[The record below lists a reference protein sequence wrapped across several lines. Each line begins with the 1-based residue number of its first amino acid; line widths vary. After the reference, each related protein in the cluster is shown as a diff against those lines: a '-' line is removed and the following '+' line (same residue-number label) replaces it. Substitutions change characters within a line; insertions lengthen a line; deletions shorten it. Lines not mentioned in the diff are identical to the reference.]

1 MAVNLASKYSNSVSE
16 RFSKESQAL
25 MACSNEYE
33 FNGVKTVK
41 VFSIPTAN
49 MTDYGRTGSARYG
62 TPSELQNTVQEM
74 TLTKDRAFTFTIDR
88 GNKIQSQMVM
98 EAGKALSRQLREVA
112 IPELDTYIFG
122 TLATTATAKG
132 NFNTESITKSN
143 AYEMFLKGQEKL
155 GNNLVPDSGRIAF
168 CSYHFANLLKQ
179 DSAFMRYSN
188 MSQEMLIK
196 GIIGEVDGTKIV
208 KVPSSRL
215 PVGCAFILTHPIAA
229 VAPKQLE
236 SYKTHTDPPGINGDL
251 VEGRMIYDCFVLDSK
266 ANAVYYHGSQ
276 GILRNLEVQS
286 VAGVSGKSVITVR
299 PILESG
305 NEWVYKTGT
314 TAATVAYDDVLTT
327 GWTDLPANGVITPT
341 SGHTLVQVAEVN
353 ATDHKAKGLGQITLA
368 IGV

>member
-1 MAVNLASKYSNSVSE
+1 MAINLAAKYSPKIDE
-16 RFSKESQAL
+16 RFTKESQAL
-25 MACSNEYE
+25 MACSNDYE

-41 VFSIPTAN
+41 VYSIPTAG

-62 TPSELQNTVQEM
+62 TPDELQDTIQEM

-88 GNKIQSQMVM
+88 GNKIQSMMVK
-98 EAGKALSRQLREVA
+98 EAGKALSRQLSEVV
-112 IPELDTYIFG
+112 IPEIDTYIFG
-122 TLATTATAKG
+122 KLATTATTKG
-132 NFNTESITKSN
+132 NLNTEAITKTN

-155 GNNLVPDSGRIAF
+155 GNNLVPDSGRVAF
-168 CSYHFANLLKQ
+168 CSYNFANLVKQ
-179 DSAFMRYSN
+179 DSAFMRYAN
-188 MSQEMLIK
+188 TSQEMLIK
-196 GIIGEVDGTKIV
+196 GVIGEVDGTKIV

-286 VAGVSGKSVITVR
+286 VAGVTGKSVITAR
-299 PILESG
+299 PVLDAG

-314 TAATVAYDDVLTT
+314 TAATVAFDDVLTT
-327 GWTDLPANGVITPT
+327 GWTDLPANGTITPT
-341 SGHTLVQVAEVN
+341 SGHTLIQVAEVN
-353 ATDHKAKGLGQITLA
+353 ATDHKAKGLGQITLN
-368 IGV
+368 IG

>member
-1 MAVNLASKYSNSVSE
+1 MAINLASKYSPKIDE
-16 RFSKESQAL
+16 RFNKESQAL
-25 MACSNEYE
+25 MACSNAYE

-41 VFSIPTAN
+41 VYSIPTAA

-62 TPSELQNTVQEM
+62 TPDELQDTIQEM

-88 GNKIQSQMVM
+88 GNKIQSMMVK
-98 EAGKALSRQLREVA
+98 EAGKALSRQLSEVA
-112 IPELDTYIFG
+112 IPEIDTYIFSK
-122 TLATTATAKG
+122 LATTATIKG
-132 NFNTESITKSN
+132 NFNTEAITKAN
-143 AYEMFLKGQEKL
+143 AYEMLLKGQEKL
-155 GNNLVPDSGRIAF
+155 GNNLVPDSGRLAF
-168 CSYHFANLLKQ
+168 CSYNFANLLKQ

-188 MSQEMLIK
+188 TSQEMLIK

-215 PVGCAFILTHPIAA
+215 PIGCAFILTHPIAA

-266 ANAVYYHGSQ
+266 ANAVYFHGSQ

-286 VAGVSGKSVITVR
+286 VAGATGKSVITVR
-299 PILESG
+299 PVLDSG

-314 TAATVAYDDVLTT
+314 TTTAVVYDDVLTT
-327 GWTDLPANGVITPT
+327 GWTDLPANGIITPT
-341 SGHTLVQVAEVN
+341 GGHTLVQVAEVN

-368 IGV
+368 IG